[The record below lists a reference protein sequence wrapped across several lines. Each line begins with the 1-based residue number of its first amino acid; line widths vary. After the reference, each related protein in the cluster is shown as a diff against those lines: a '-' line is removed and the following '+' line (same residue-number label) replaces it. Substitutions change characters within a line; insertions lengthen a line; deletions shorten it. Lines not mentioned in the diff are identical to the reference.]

1 MWTFPLFSFFDPG
14 DRGPIWVIGSVY
26 LVQPLFLPVPS
37 LKHDSRGPVQVPQ
50 VACRLRWVM
59 LIAKVWSM
67 TDRNQTFVPG
77 KIIELVLKA
86 NETNLKQRMNCQRSD
101 SSRDN
106 PRLGRPLSDSH
117 APLAQVSTL
126 IFIEAVSCTEHEF
139 VRYERPTT
147 HMLVSV
153 YCNRRHPRSNVG
165 TNSTWQYTSLSRSSN
180 ATKWTYFGGQC
191 FWTFFIDLNCMW
203 VDCRRIQQ

>member
-1 MWTFPLFSFFDPG
+1 MPTSVHESPNLHSSGPPESPGQASTPVTWWPAHIIRLVSRYKNDDVLLNGEKSTWFGYKDLQSAWSTMWTFPLFSFFEPG

-77 KIIELVLKA
+77 KIIELVLKRK
-86 NETNLKQRMNCQRSD
+86 KQTWNKGWTVKEATLRVTIHDWAVLCPILTRHLLRS
-101 SSRDN
+101 
-106 PRLGRPLSDSH
+106 PLWY
-117 APLAQVSTL
+117 L
-126 IFIEAVSCTEHEF
+126 
-139 VRYERPTT
+139 
-147 HMLVSV
+147 
-153 YCNRRHPRSNVG
+153 
-165 TNSTWQYTSLSRSSN
+165 
-180 ATKWTYFGGQC
+180 
-191 FWTFFIDLNCMW
+191 
-203 VDCRRIQQ
+203 